1 MMTMRRYLLLP
12 LRRIPRFMAHWRLS
26 LQFSLGLILGLFAAA
41 SSSAAP
47 ALETVT
53 IQLKWLHQFQ
63 FAGYY
68 AAQDQGYYREAG
80 LDVKLLEARPG
91 HDSLQA
97 VLQGEAQYGIGN
109 TALLAA
115 RARGLPV
122 VVLASLYQHSAA
134 ALLVRRDV
142 GGKPHLGP
150 NSRIMLAP
158 NNEELALF
166 LRKHG
171 VPTESLLPV
180 AHNFSYD
187 DLLDGRVDAMSI
199 YTTEAPYILE
209 HSSLG
214 YQILSPR
221 SQGDDFYGDVLYT
234 TESELRDHPQRAA
247 ALRAATLRGWAYAMQ
262 HPDELVDL
270 IRARYPQR
278 HSREHLLYEAQHIV
292 PLLAQDSIEL
302 GYSDP
307 QRWQAIASSYMAQ
320 GMLPEDFKLDG
331 FLYQPEQQQGWR
343 RHLPVLLPVL
353 VLLLIAA
360 LLWRLRHRLLPVQ
373 RPSHDEL
380 PLTGAAV
387 PPDRSHAAPQSTA
400 APPATAATTTSN
412 GVHADA
418 VSQRTLQ
425 DAGADALLL
434 LDPDGKIRAANPR
447 AQQLL
452 AQAMPPA
459 GQLCWPALR
468 ADGSPY
474 DASNH
479 PLQLALVTAAPVTD
493 AIIGLPTPSGSVLWL
508 LADIEPVA
516 DDRRAVSAL
525 AVSLRPAPTAARAA
539 SPANTAATPSGP
551 PHAGASTPSPD
562 SAPQAPADH

>member
-1 MMTMRRYLLLP
+1 MRRSLAYIVRRIAIMLFRFCRLCSGVACGLLL
-12 LRRIPRFMAHWRLS
+12 
-26 LQFSLGLILGLFAAA
+26 AA
-41 SSSAAP
+41 SASASAS
-47 ALETVT
+47 ETVA

-68 AAQDQGYYREAG
+68 AAQDQGYYRAAG
-80 LDVKLLEARPG
+80 LDVRLLEARPG
-91 HDSLQA
+91 QDSLQT

-134 ALLVRRDV
+134 ALLVRRDA
-142 GGKPHLGP
+142 GGKPSLGP

-214 YQILSPR
+214 YQILTPR
-221 SQGDDFYGDVLYT
+221 AQGDDFYGDVLYT

-247 ALRAATLRGWAYAMQ
+247 AVRAATLRGWAYAMQ
-262 HPDELVDL
+262 HPDEMVDL

-292 PLLAQDSIEL
+292 PLLAQDTTEL

-307 QRWQAIASSYMAQ
+307 VRWQAIASSYMAQ

-343 RHLPVLLPVL
+343 RYLPTLLPAL
-353 VLLLIAA
+353 VLLLIAG
-360 LLWRLRHRLLPVQ
+360 LLWRLRHRLLPHAE
-373 RPSHDEL
+373 PE
-380 PLTGAAV
+380 A
-387 PPDRSHAAPQSTA
+387 RSAAPASTD
-400 APPATAATTTSN
+400 APPAAATAATADSA
-412 GVHADA
+412 VHAQA
-418 VSQRTLQ
+418 ASQRTLQ
-425 DAGADALLL
+425 DAAAGALLL
-434 LDPDGKIRAANPR
+434 LDPDGHIRAANPR
-447 AQQLL
+447 AQQIL
-452 AQAMPPA
+452 AQAAPPE

-468 ADGSPY
+468 ADGSFY

-479 PLQLALVTAAPVTD
+479 PLQLALATAAPVAD
-493 AIIGLPTPSGSVLWL
+493 AIIGLPCPDGSVLWL

-516 DDRRAVSAL
+516 DERRAVSAL
-525 AVSLRPAPTAARAA
+525 VLSLRPAPATAQRSANASSSTAQTAAQ
-539 SPANTAATPSGP
+539 N
-551 PHAGASTPSPD
+551 
-562 SAPQAPADH
+562 APASH

>member
-1 MMTMRRYLLLP
+1 MTMRRSPFRLMRRIAFKLFQWQPLPASLIFGLLLSSG
-12 LRRIPRFMAHWRLS
+12 ACA
-26 LQFSLGLILGLFAAA
+26 QAA
-41 SSSAAP
+41 
-47 ALETVT
+47 ETVA

-68 AAQDQGYYREAG
+68 AAQDQGYYRAAG
-80 LDVKLLEARPG
+80 LDVRLLEARPG
-91 HDSLQA
+91 QDSLQT

-134 ALLVRRDV
+134 ALLVRRDA
-142 GGKPHLGP
+142 GGKASLGP

-166 LRKHG
+166 LRKQG

-187 DLLDGRVDAMSI
+187 DLLDGRIDAMSI

-214 YQILSPR
+214 YQILTPR

-247 ALRAATLRGWAYAMQ
+247 ALRAATLRGWTYAMQ
-262 HPDELVDL
+262 HPDEMVDL

-292 PLLAQDSIEL
+292 PLLAQDTTEL

-307 QRWQAIASSYMAQ
+307 ARWQAIASSYMAQ
-320 GMLPEDFKLDG
+320 RMLPEDFKLDG

-343 RHLPVLLPVL
+343 RYLPTLLPAL
-353 VLLLIAA
+353 VLLLIAG
-360 LLWRLRHRLLPVQ
+360 LLWRLRHRLLPHVAPEA
-373 RPSHDEL
+373 RSTAPAS
-380 PLTGAAV
+380 TGAPPSATGQTSAGNAV
-387 PPDRSHAAPQSTA
+387 QAQAA
-400 APPATAATTTSN
+400 
-412 GVHADA
+412 
-418 VSQRTLQ
+418 SQRTLQ
-425 DAGADALLL
+425 DADAGALLL
-434 LDPDGKIRAANPR
+434 LDPDGHIRAANPR

-452 AQAMPPA
+452 AQAALPE

-468 ADGSPY
+468 ADGSFY

-479 PLQLALVTAAPVTD
+479 PLQLALTTAAPVAD
-493 AIIGLPTPSGSVLWL
+493 AIIGLPCPDGSVLWL

-516 DDRRAVSAL
+516 DERRAVSAL
-525 AVSLRPAPTAARAA
+525 VLSLRPAPAAPQR
-539 SPANTAATPSGP
+539 T
-551 PHAGASTPSPD
+551 AGAVQPAAKTT
-562 SAPQAPADH
+562 AQQAPASY

>member
-1 MMTMRRYLLLP
+1 MRRHLPLP
-12 LRRIPRFMAHWRLS
+12 LRRIAIPLKRAYLS
-26 LQFSLGLILGLFAAA
+26 LRLLLAMLAGLLLAGSVHAGD
-41 SSSAAP
+41 P
-47 ALETVT
+47 GETVN
-53 IQLKWLHQFQ
+53 IQLKWRHQFQ

-80 LDVKLLEARPG
+80 LDVRLLEAQPG
-91 HDSLQA
+91 QDSLQA
-97 VLQGEAQYGIGN
+97 VLRGEAQYGIGN

-134 ALLVRRDV
+134 ALLVRRGV
-142 GGKPHLGP
+142 GGKAQLEP

-171 VPTESLLPV
+171 VATESLLPV
-180 AHNFSYD
+180 THNFSYD
-187 DLLDGRVDAMSI
+187 DLLDGRIDAMSI

-221 SQGDDFYGDVLYT
+221 AQGDDFYGDVLYT
-234 TESELRDHPQRAA
+234 TESELRNHPQRAA
-247 ALRAATLRGWAYAMQ
+247 AVRAATLRGWAYAMQ
-262 HPDELVDL
+262 HPDQLVDL
-270 IRARYPQR
+270 IRARYPHR

-307 QRWQAIASSYMAQ
+307 VRWQAIASSYIAQ

-331 FLYQPEQQQGWR
+331 FLYQPEAQQGWR
-343 RHLPVLLPVL
+343 RHLPWLLPLL
-353 VLLLIAA
+353 VVLLIAA
-360 LLWRLRHRLLPVQ
+360 LLWRLRHRLLPVY
-373 RPSHDEL
+373 RP
-380 PLTGAAV
+380 A
-387 PPDRSHAAPQSTA
+387 RQSTLA
-400 APPATAATTTSN
+400 ATAPDAATSAATNAATNAATSATASTEAGWARTN
-412 GVHADA
+412 SVPSLQTEAA
-418 VSQRTLQ
+418 SQSTLP
-425 DAGADALLL
+425 DAGNDAMLLL
-434 LDPDGKIRAANPR
+434 TPDGQIRAANQCAR
-447 AQQLL
+447 QLL
-452 AQAMPPA
+452 AQAAPPA

-479 PLQLALVTAAPVTD
+479 PLQQALTSAAPVIDTL
-493 AIIGLPTPSGSVLWL
+493 IGLPTPAGSVLWL
-508 LADIEPVA
+508 LANIEPVT
-516 DDRRAVSAL
+516 DERRAVSAL
-525 AVSLRPAPTAARAA
+525 ALCLRPATAPASARGTGAA
-539 SPANTAATPSGP
+539 AVS
-551 PHAGASTPSPD
+551 
-562 SAPQAPADH
+562 SAPHGGQQVAADH